1 MTDAGVTRYLLDAS
15 VVFAIVLGEHATL
28 ARLGRLDVADVAI
41 PSLVWSEVLA
51 ADEMN
56 AADPRRAEN
65 LALLGETIDILP
77 FDRAAAE
84 LYARMMRRLSPKR
97 RRVLDRM
104 TAAQARAHG
113 FTLVTLAPRDFAD
126 IPGLTVEDWSTAVSV
141 YSTSS
146 TFSGPP
152 P

>member
-1 MTDAGVTRYLLDAS
+1 MTDAGMTRYLLDAS
-15 VVFAIVLGEHATL
+15 VVFALVLGEQATL
-28 ARLGRLDVADVAI
+28 ARLGRLDVADVAM

-51 ADEMN
+51 AAEMS
-56 AADPRRAEN
+56 AADARRAEN
-65 LALLGETIDILP
+65 LALIGETIDILP

-84 LYARMMRRLSPKR
+84 RYARIMRRLSPKR

-104 TAAQARAHG
+104 SAAQALAHDLA
-113 FTLVTLAPRDFAD
+113 LVTLTPRDFAD
-126 IPGLTVEDWSTAVSV
+126 IPGLTVEDWSTAVSA

>member
-1 MTDAGVTRYLLDAS
+1 MSRYLLDAP
-15 VVFAIVLGEHATL
+15 VVFAIALGEHATL
-28 ARLGRLDVADVAI
+28 ARLGRLEVAQVAI
-41 PSLVWSEVLA
+41 PALVWSEILA
-51 ADEMN
+51 AAGMSD
-56 AADPRRAEN
+56 ADARRAEN
-65 LALLGETIDILP
+65 LALIGQTIDILP

-84 LYARMMRRLSPKR
+84 IYGQMMRKLPLKR

-104 TAAQARAHG
+104 TAAQAIAHDCVLA
-113 FTLVTLAPRDFAD
+113 TLTPRDFAD
-126 IPGLTVEDWSTAVSV
+126 ITGLRVEDWTATVSG

>member
-1 MTDAGVTRYLLDAS
+1 MTRYLLDAS

-28 ARLGRLDVADVAI
+28 ARLGRLEVAQVAI
-41 PSLVWSEVLA
+41 PSLVWSEILA
-51 ADEMN
+51 AAGMSE
-56 AADPRRAEN
+56 ADARRAEN
-65 LALLGETIDILP
+65 LALIGQTIDILP

-84 LYARMMRRLSPKR
+84 IYGKMMRKLTLKR

-104 TAAQARAHG
+104 TAAQALAHD
-113 FTLVTLAPRDFAD
+113 FALATHAPRDFAD
-126 IPGLTVEDWSTAVSV
+126 IDGLRVEDWSATVFA

>member
-1 MTDAGVTRYLLDAS
+1 MSRYLLDAS
-15 VVFAIVLGEHATL
+15 VVFAIVLGEHASL
-28 ARLGRLDVADVAI
+28 ARLGRLEVAQVAI
-41 PSLVWSEVLA
+41 PSLVWSEILA
-51 ADEMN
+51 AAGMSE
-56 AADPRRAEN
+56 ADARRAEN
-65 LALLGETIDILP
+65 IALIGQTIDILP

-84 LYARMMRRLSPKR
+84 IYGKMMRRLTLKR